1 MPLYVLTIFLGA
13 FLVFQVQPIIAKVI
27 LPWFGGSASVWSACM
42 LFFQVVLLV
51 GYLYAHFVVRILR
64 AKTQAILHVSLLSL
78 SFLFLR
84 VIPSPAWKP
93 AGGDDPVWRILGL
106 LAVSVGLPYLLLS
119 TTGPLMQAWYARAYQ
134 VAFPYRLFAVSNLGS
149 LLALVSYP
157 VLVEPYLASSSQAR
171 VWSVTYAAFAVLSV
185 ACAWRSLKPQ
195 PPAPPPLEPQPEGDP
210 EAGAPEAHVVLR
222 PPSWYSYILWTLLA
236 ACSSTMLLAVT
247 NYVCQNIA
255 PVPFL
260 WILPLSLYLLS
271 FIFTFGRESWYSRGA
286 FTGLL
291 ALFLSGMCYGL
302 GKFDGSTNL
311 LYVVPLFMGGLFVSC
326 MVCHGELAE
335 RRPHASYLTGYY
347 LTIALGGALGGIFV
361 GALAPRVFRGFFEMP
376 VAVFFCA
383 VLALVVFRNIYKWIY
398 AGWAF
403 LAIVL
408 ALTLYTQERETVRDS
423 RLMRRNFYGAL
434 RVTQTGGLQDP
445 FATRTLVHGTI
456 THGLQYLSP
465 QRRRFHT
472 TYYGS
477 QSGVGLAIEK
487 TRRSAQRVGVIGLGA
502 GTLASYGRPGD
513 YYRFYDINPL
523 VLEIARREF
532 TYLMDCQAK
541 LDVVLGDARLS
552 LEREPS
558 QQFDVLALDAFSSDA
573 IPVHLLTLEAFRVYF
588 RHLRPDGILAV
599 HVSNSHLELEPV
611 VQRAADALGKPT
623 LLIDT
628 DDASDLVYGATW
640 VLVASRP
647 EVLSQPAFRVGS
659 GKIAVKPGFRLW
671 TDDYSN
677 LWRILK

>member
-1 MPLYVLTIFLGA
+1 E
-13 FLVFQVQPIIAKVI
+13 
-27 LPWFGGSASVWSACM
+27 
-42 LFFQVVLLV
+42 
-51 GYLYAHFVVRILR
+51 
-64 AKTQAILHVSLLSL
+64 
-78 SFLFLR
+78 
-84 VIPSPAWKP
+84 PA
-93 AGGDDPVWRILGL
+93 A
-106 LAVSVGLPYLLLS
+106 
-119 TTGPLMQAWYARAYQ
+119 
-134 VAFPYRLFAVSNLGS
+134 
-149 LLALVSYP
+149 
-157 VLVEPYLASSSQAR
+157 E
-171 VWSVTYAAFAVLSV
+171 
-185 ACAWRSLKPQ
+185 
-195 PPAPPPLEPQPEGDP
+195 LEPQPEPGDE
-210 EAGAPEAHVVLR
+210 EAAPPAQER
-222 PPSWYSYILWTLLA
+222 PPAWYSYVLWTLLA

-291 ALFLSGMCYGL
+291 ALLLSGMCYGL

-311 LYVVPLFMGGLFVSC
+311 FHVVPLFAAGLFVSC
-326 MVCHGELAE
+326 MVCHGELAA
-335 RRPHASYLTGYY
+335 RRPHASHLTGFY
-347 LTIALGGALGGIFV
+347 LAIALGGALGGLFV
-361 GALAPRVFRGFFEMP
+361 GGLAPNIFRGFFEVP
-376 VAVFFCA
+376 IAIFFCA
-383 VLALVVFRNIYKWIY
+383 VMALVVFRHIHRWLY

-408 ALTLYTQERETVRDS
+408 GLTLYTQERETVRDS
-423 RLMRRNFYGAL
+423 RLMVRNFYGAL
-434 RVTQTGGLQDP
+434 RVTQSGGLQDP
-445 FATRTLVHGTI
+445 YATRTLVHGTI

-465 QRRRFHT
+465 QRRRLHT

-477 QSGVGLAIEK
+477 QTGVGLAIES
-487 TRRSAQRVGVIGLGA
+487 TRRSAQRVGVIGLGT

-513 YYRFYDINPL
+513 YHRIYEINPL
-523 VLEIARREF
+523 VPEIAKREF
-532 TYLMDCQAK
+532 TYLMESEAK
-541 LDVVLGDARLS
+541 IDVVLGDARLS

-611 VQRAADALGKPT
+611 VQSVAEALGKHT

-628 DDASDLVYGATW
+628 DDSMDLVYGATW
-640 VLVASRP
+640 VLVASDP
-647 EVLSQPAFRVGS
+647 EVLAKPAFKGGT
-659 GKIAVKPGFRLW
+659 GKIKVKPGFRPW

>member
-1 MPLYVLTIFLGA
+1 M
-13 FLVFQVQPIIAKVI
+13 
-27 LPWFGGSASVWSACM
+27 
-42 LFFQVVLLV
+42 
-51 GYLYAHFVVRILR
+51 
-64 AKTQAILHVSLLSL
+64 
-78 SFLFLR
+78 
-84 VIPSPAWKP
+84 
-93 AGGDDPVWRILGL
+93 
-106 LAVSVGLPYLLLS
+106 
-119 TTGPLMQAWYARAYQ
+119 
-134 VAFPYRLFAVSNLGS
+134 
-149 LLALVSYP
+149 
-157 VLVEPYLASSSQAR
+157 
-171 VWSVTYAAFAVLSV
+171 
-185 ACAWRSLKPQ
+185 
-195 PPAPPPLEPQPEGDP
+195 
-210 EAGAPEAHVVLR
+210 
-222 PPSWYSYILWTLLA
+222 
-236 ACSSTMLLAVT
+236 MLLAVT

-271 FIFTFGRESWYSRGA
+271 FIFTFGRESWYSQSV

-311 LYVVPLFMGGLFVSC
+311 YYVVPLFAGGLFVCC

-335 RRPHASYLTGYY
+335 RRPHSSYLTGYY
-347 LTIALGGALGGIFV
+347 LTIALGGALGGFFV
-361 GALAPRVFRGFFEMP
+361 GGLAPRLFRGFFEMS
-376 VAVFFCA
+376 VSVLFCA
-383 VLALVVFRNIYKWIY
+383 VLALVVFRHIYKWIY

-408 ALTLYTQERETVRDS
+408 ALTLYTQEREIVRDS
-423 RLMRRNFYGAL
+423 RLMRRNFYGVL
-434 RVTQTGGLQDP
+434 RVTQNGGLQDP

-477 QSGVGLAIEK
+477 QSGVGLAIEN
-487 TRRSAQRVGVIGLGA
+487 TRRSTQRVGVIGLGA
-502 GTLASYGRPGD
+502 GTLASFGRPGD
-513 YYRFYDINPL
+513 YFRFYEINPL

-532 TYLMDCQAK
+532 TYLMDCQANCE
-541 LDVVLGDARLS
+541 VALGDARLS

-558 QQFDVLALDAFSSDA
+558 QQFDVLAVDAFSSDA

-599 HVSNSHLELEPV
+599 HVSNSHLALEPV
-611 VQRAADALGKPT
+611 VQRAADVLGKRT

-628 DDASDLVYGATW
+628 DDSSDLVYGATW
-640 VLVASRP
+640 VLVASRQ
-647 EVLSQPAFRVGS
+647 EVFDKPAFRVGS
-659 GKIAVKPGFRLW
+659 SKIEVKRGLRAW

-677 LWRILK
+677 LFQILK